1 MFLLTFFNYRVMKK
15 LLFVVLTLFTLQLV
29 CAQSYNDDPYGYDDP
44 YRSIVGLTNITWNG
58 SASGSYEL
66 WQPHI
71 KIDLPSNGRYVWS
84 IRGTRAYCYPN
95 GKYCSVSFAA
105 RGGYLLT
112 CEVYDASGN
121 RLDSFTVSITVM

>member
-84 IRGTRAYCYPN
+84 IRGTRAYWLP
-95 GKYCSVSFAA
+95 KW
-105 RGGYLLT
+105 
-112 CEVYDASGN
+112 
-121 RLDSFTVSITVM
+121 